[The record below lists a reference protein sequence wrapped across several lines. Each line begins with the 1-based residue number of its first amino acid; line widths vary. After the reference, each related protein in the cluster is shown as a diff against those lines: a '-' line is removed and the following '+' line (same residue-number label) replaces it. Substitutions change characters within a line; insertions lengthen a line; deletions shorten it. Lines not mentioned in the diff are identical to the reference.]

1 MEEILHQL
9 ISSISHYLQ
18 GSIHPR
24 WCRISSINSIFIDP
38 YINTHILHGV
48 VTHNFPRVKDP
59 SCSSLKI
66 WGMDRVRSG
75 NPGTLGREGG
85 RDAGKAMLFFFFS
98 FLSKE
103 VGLFFCWASFLGAD
117 WYCVNQLNHPNLFD
131 CGVHNTMNL
140 NSMNAFLPLD
150 PNHQNGREFCTGVQK
165 IVGSSRY
172 SWKWKEI
179 DIALKR
185 NRFFFP
191 ATKCV
196 FSYF

>member
-1 MEEILHQL
+1 MVNLSNSALFGLVWRKMEEILHQL

-103 VGLFFCWASFLGAD
+103 VGLFFCWASFFG
-117 WYCVNQLNHPNLFD
+117 
-131 CGVHNTMNL
+131 
-140 NSMNAFLPLD
+140 
-150 PNHQNGREFCTGVQK
+150 GRLILRKPTKPPKFVWLWCT
-165 IVGSSRY
+165 
-172 SWKWKEI
+172 
-179 DIALKR
+179 
-185 NRFFFP
+185 
-191 ATKCV
+191 
-196 FSYF
+196 